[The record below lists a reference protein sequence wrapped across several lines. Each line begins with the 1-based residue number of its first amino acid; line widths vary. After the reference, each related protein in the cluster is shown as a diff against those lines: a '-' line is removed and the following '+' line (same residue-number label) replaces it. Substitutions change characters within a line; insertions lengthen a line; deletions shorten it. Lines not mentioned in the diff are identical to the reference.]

1 MEIPSYIITWWAM
14 DRFGRRSVLCLTM
27 LLGGLACVS
36 CMFVPE
42 SKCEPIVMTVKLQT
56 YNFLNEIPADT
67 VGPSLQ
73 ALDYY
78 SCSTMLRSCNQ

>member
-1 MEIPSYIITWWAM
+1 M

-42 SKCEPIVMTVKLQT
+42 SKCEQIVVTVKLQT
-56 YNFLNEIPADT
+56 YNFLNEISADT

-78 SCSTMLRSCNQ
+78 SCSTVLRSCNQ